1 MARATSLPLY
11 SSTHAGLHA
20 DGVTDVLS
28 SMEGRV
34 EKRSQKELPARL
46 SPNWTVFLP
55 ACLPTFTQ
63 SEPPSCTQGH
73 ILRQVLYED
82 LVNPCWDRGGDS
94 LVPLPCISSSPADS
108 QLLTLAAA
116 EPARC
121 SDPYQGPAMACS
133 HPSAAQAFS
142 VKCV

>member
-1 MARATSLPLY
+1 MARATSLPPY
-11 SSTHAGLHA
+11 SSIHASLHA

-63 SEPPSCTQGH
+63 SEPLSCTQGH
-73 ILRQVLYED
+73 ILHQVLYED
-82 LVNPCWDRGGDS
+82 LVNPCWDRGEDS
-94 LVPLPCISSSPADS
+94 LVLWPCISSI
-108 QLLTLAAA
+108 
-116 EPARC
+116 C
-121 SDPYQGPAMACS
+121 SS
-133 HPSAAQAFS
+133 SVAAQQTANS
-142 VKCV
+142 